1 MKYGDLIQFEPINEV
16 VKFSRTNE
24 IEYQKNLIKTFVFS
38 KTLKE
43 SLIPLM
49 VRNLNYHQPGE
60 TFGLQVVGN
69 YGTGKSHLMSLV
81 SLIAENESL
90 ADLVQEENA
99 KSELLKIAGKFKVL
113 RFELGHTESLWE
125 VMKFKLS
132 EYLGELNVD
141 FSFDGHGS
149 KSYFELIQLM
159 MSEFESKYQDQ
170 GLLIVV
176 DEMLAYLKSR
186 STPDKLNSDL
196 QVLQALGQACDN
208 SRFKFIFG
216 VQELIYQSSEFQFAA
231 EMLQK
236 VNDRYKDI
244 QITKEDVAF
253 IVKNRL
259 LKKNEHQ
266 KQEIRNH
273 LDKFQNLFID
283 LHARTEDY
291 VELFPVH
298 PTYFENFEKI
308 KIGKSQREILKTL
321 SNQFKTLLDKNIPSD
336 NPGLLTYD
344 QYWEEIQCSQDLMS
358 IPDVRRVKDISDT
371 IKDKI
376 ETFFTGPREVKRNTA
391 VRINNAAAIKI
402 LQHELTKQNGTNT
415 EHLVDDLCLTDKNA
429 DDREFLMD
437 VMSSTADLIIKATS
451 GQYFDKDPENG
462 DYHYRI
468 EGGINFDQKIK
479 DYASQMTESMKDEY
493 FFKFLEVSLPLDY
506 DTYRSGFK
514 IWQHSIEWKE
524 NKAFREGYIFFGNP
538 NEKSTTQPRQ
548 HFYMYFMPIFD
559 FSNKIKNHETDEVYF
574 DFDGLS
580 DEFKENVSLYGA
592 AQSLL
597 SRADTSQKP
606 IYQQKIQDLQ
616 MKCRNL
622 FEQEYLQIT
631 TVDYCGEVKPIKA
644 FTLPGAGAT
653 KEQIFS
659 DITSAVLSE
668 WFNNE
673 NPNYPKFS
681 QLNQPLTKENL
692 PKLIKQGI
700 TKIINP
706 DQANREGEGVLSA
719 LGLWVPGMLDI
730 SHSIYA
736 NSLLNLL
743 KEKGDSK
750 VLNRD
755 EVIECVHQGSNMW
768 LTVDYK
774 IEAEL
779 ELLVMATLVAL
790 GEIEFTMNSG
800 TTVNASNL
808 NVLRDFSQADAYNFA
823 TIRKPKDINELALRA
838 LFLGFVGRDLTKL
851 LKEESTYISLTEK
864 SNDWA
869 SRTVRISSQ
878 ISNGLMISGVEILTL
893 EEAAEAQ
900 RKLSA
905 FSSFCDKV
913 SSYNNAAK
921 IKNFAF
927 SVDEVNR
934 LLESKTLIESIE
946 QKIENAK
953 KLSSSLNYLMQ
964 CKQYITDSTLKTEVQ
979 DMMNKISVTIQEND
993 FGKTDALY
1001 AEAGIVKEKYA
1012 SWYLKQYLEFRI
1024 SESDNT
1030 LKSALLD
1037 SEDKFICDELHE
1049 LEFITTGG
1057 YNEIIQTL
1065 NQLQPA
1071 DPKVNKGLIMDSP
1084 YHDFNPVDYSGKAKV
1099 SIKSVQEKINLILE
1113 DWTTALKDCL
1123 EDPGIAKNLSL
1134 LSESDTKLLTGFQ
1147 NGSIPL
1153 KKDNVR
1159 QLKQLIITLY
1169 KGLVKIELTT
1179 ESLKTSFN
1187 KPLTPDEAIDAFKK
1201 FIDQQTQGKD
1211 RNNVRIILK

>member
-16 VKFSRTNE
+16 VKFSRTND
-24 IEYQKNLIKTFVFS
+24 IAYQQNLIKTFVFS

-49 VRNLNYHQPGE
+49 VRNLNYHQAGE

-132 EYLGELNVD
+132 EYMSALNIT
-141 FSFDGHGS
+141 FSFEGHGA
-149 KSYFELIQLM
+149 KSYDELFQLM
-159 MSEFESKYQDQ
+159 MSKFEETYPDK

-186 STPDKLNSDL
+186 STHDKLNSDL

-216 VQELIYQSSEFQFAA
+216 VQELIYQSSEFQFAV

-244 QITKEDVAF
+244 KITKEDVAF

-266 KQEIRNH
+266 KQDIRNH

-298 PTYFENFEKI
+298 PSYFENFEKI

-321 SNQFKTLLDKNIPSD
+321 SNQFKTLLVKEIPSD

-344 QYWEEIQCSQDLMS
+344 QYWEEIQGSQDLMAE
-358 IPDVRRVKDISDT
+358 PDVRKVKEISDA
-371 IKDKI
+371 IKDMI
-376 ETFFTGPREVKRNTA
+376 EKFFTGPREGKRNTA
-391 VRINNAAAIKI
+391 FRINNACASKI

-462 DYHYRI
+462 EYHYRI

-479 DYASQMTESMKDEY
+479 DYVFTMAESTKDEY
-493 FFKFLEVSLPLDY
+493 FYKFLEVSLPLDY
-506 DTYRSGFK
+506 DTYRTGFK
-514 IWQHSIEWKE
+514 IWQHSIEWKA

-548 HFYMYFMPIFD
+548 YFYMYFMPIFD
-559 FSNKIKNHETDEVYF
+559 LDNKIKNHETDEVYF

-580 DEFKENVSLYGA
+580 DEFKEYVSLYGA

-644 FTLPGAGAT
+644 FTLPGASAT

-659 DITSAVLSE
+659 DITSAVLSD

-692 PKLIKQGI
+692 PKLIKQGLA
-700 TKIINP
+700 KIINP
-706 DQANREGEGVLSA
+706 DQPNREGEGVLNA

-743 KEKGDSK
+743 KEKGEGK

-755 EVIECVHQGSNMW
+755 EVIECVQQGSNMW

-779 ELLVMATLVAL
+779 EFLVMTTLVAL
-790 GEIEFTMNSG
+790 GEVEFTMNSG
-800 TTVNASNL
+800 TTINASNL
-808 NVLRDFSQADAYNFA
+808 NVLRDFTQTDAYNFA

-838 LFLGFVGRDLTKL
+838 LFIGLVGRDLTKL

-864 SNDWA
+864 STDWA

-878 ISNGLMISGVEILTL
+878 ISNGLTISGVEILSL
-893 EEAAEAQ
+893 EDAAEAQ
-900 RKLSA
+900 RKLTA
-905 FSSFCDKV
+905 FSGFCDKV
-913 SSYNNAAK
+913 SSYNTAAK
-921 IKNFAF
+921 IKNFSF
-927 SVDEVNR
+927 SVEEVNR
-934 LLESKTLIESIE
+934 LLETKSLIENIE

-953 KLSSSLNYLMQ
+953 KLSSSLSYLMQ
-964 CKQYITDSTLKTEVQ
+964 CKQYITDETLKADVQ
-979 DMMNKISVTIQEND
+979 EMINKINTAIQEND
-993 FGKTDALY
+993 FSITDKLCAD
-1001 AEAGIVKEKYA
+1001 ADIVKDKYA

-1037 SEDKFICDELHE
+1037 SEEKFICDELHE
-1049 LEFITTGG
+1049 LEFISTGG

-1084 YHDFNPVDYSGKAKV
+1084 YHDFNPQDYAGKSKV
-1099 SIKSVQEKINLILE
+1099 TIKSVQENMYQILE
-1113 DWTTALKDCL
+1113 DWKTALKDCL
-1123 EDPGIAKNLSL
+1123 EDPGI
-1134 LSESDTKLLTGFQ
+1134 TKK
-1147 NGSIPL
+1147 IPL
-1153 KKDNVR
+1153 LKDSELELFNGFKDDSIHLKRDNVL
-1159 QLKQLIITLY
+1159 QLKQLLITLFEE
-1169 KGLVKIELTT
+1169 LTKIEITI
-1179 ESLKTSFN
+1179 ESLRANFN
-1187 KPLTPDEAIDAFKK
+1187 KPLTPDEAIEAFKAYINNTSK
-1201 FIDQQTQGKD
+1201 GKERD
-1211 RNNVRIILK
+1211 RIRIILK

>member
-16 VKFSRTNE
+16 VKFSRTND
-24 IEYQKNLIKTFVFS
+24 IAYQQNLIKTFVFS
-38 KTLKE
+38 KSLKGA
-43 SLIPLM
+43 LIPLM
-49 VRNLNYHQPGE
+49 VRNLDFHQSGE
-60 TFGLQVVGN
+60 SFGIQVVGN

-81 SLIAENESL
+81 SLIAENI
-90 ADLVQEENA
+90 DLVDLVSEDSV
-99 KSELLKIAGKFKVL
+99 KSELIKIAGKFNVL

-125 VMKFKLS
+125 VMKYKIS
-132 EYLGELNVD
+132 EYLQQINVS
-141 FSFDGHGS
+141 FSFDGHVG

-159 MSEFESKYQDQ
+159 MSEYESKFPDK

-186 STPDKLNSDL
+186 SSPDKLNSDL
-196 QVLQALGQACDN
+196 QVLQALGQACDS

-216 VQELIYQSSEFQFAA
+216 VQEMIYHSSEFQFAA

-266 KQEIRNH
+266 KQEIRDH
-273 LDKFQNLFID
+273 LDKFQSLFTD

-298 PTYFENFEKI
+298 PSYFENFEKI

-321 SNQFKTLLDKNIPSD
+321 SNQFKTILDQQIPSD
-336 NPGLLTYD
+336 NPGLVTYD
-344 QYWEEIQCSQDLMS
+344 QYWEEIQGSQDLMAE
-358 IPDVRRVKDISDT
+358 PDVRRVKEISDT

-376 ETFFTGPREVKRNTA
+376 ETFFTGTRENKKNTA
-391 VRINNAAAIKI
+391 VRINNACAIKI
-402 LQHELTKQNGTNT
+402 LQNELTKQNGTNT

-429 DDREFLMD
+429 EDREFLMD
-437 VMSSTADLIIKATS
+437 VMSSTADLIIKASS

-462 DYHYRI
+462 EYHYRI

-479 DYASQMTESMKDEY
+479 DYASQMSESMKDEY

-514 IWQHSIEWKE
+514 IWQHSIEWKA

-559 FSNKIKNHETDEVYF
+559 LSNKIKNHETDEVYF

-580 DEFKENVSLYGA
+580 DEFKENISLYGA

-622 FEQEYLQIT
+622 FEKEYLQIT
-631 TVDYCGEVKPIKA
+631 TVDYCGEAKPIKA

-668 WFNNE
+668 WFNND

-700 TKIINP
+700 AKIINP
-706 DQANREGEGVLSA
+706 EQANREGEGVLSA
-719 LGLWVPGMLDI
+719 LGLWVPGKLDI
-730 SHSIYA
+730 NHSIYA
-736 NSLLNLL
+736 NSLLNQL
-743 KEKGDSK
+743 KEKGEGK

-768 LTVDYK
+768 LTIDYM

-790 GEIEFTMNSG
+790 GEGEFTMNSG
-800 TTVNASNL
+800 TIINASNL

-838 LFLGFVGRDLTKL
+838 LFLGFVGRDLTKR
-851 LKEESTYISLTEK
+851 LKEDSTYISLTEK
-864 SNDWA
+864 STDWA
-869 SRTVRISSQ
+869 SRTVFISNQ
-878 ISNGLMISGVEILTL
+878 ISNGLTISGVEIFSL

-900 RKLSA
+900 RKLSP

-913 SSYNNAAK
+913 SNYDTSAK
-921 IKNFAF
+921 IKNFSF
-927 SVDEVNR
+927 SAEEVNR
-934 LLESKTLIESIE
+934 LLETRSLIKSIE
-946 QKIENAK
+946 LKIENAK
-953 KLSSSLNYLMQ
+953 KLSSSLSYLMQ
-964 CKQYITDSTLKTEVQ
+964 CKQYMTDVTLKSEVQ
-979 DMMNKISVTIQEND
+979 EMMNKINTAIQEND
-993 FGKTDALY
+993 FSITDKLY
-1001 AEAGIVKEKYA
+1001 NEAEQVKEKYA

-1030 LKSALLD
+1030 LKSAILD
-1037 SEDKFICDELHE
+1037 SEEKVICDELFE
-1049 LEFITTGG
+1049 LEFIATGG

-1071 DPKVNKGLIMDSP
+1071 DPRVNKSLILDYP
-1084 YHDFNPVDYSGKAKV
+1084 YHDFNPLDYAGKSKV
-1099 SIKSVQEKINLILE
+1099 SIQTIVENMNMILE
-1113 DWTTALKDCL
+1113 EWTTALKDCL
-1123 EDPGIAKNLSL
+1123 EDPGIAKNLPL
-1134 LSESDTKLLTGFQ
+1134 LEDSDKKLLTGFQ
-1147 NGSIPL
+1147 NGSILL
-1153 KKDNVR
+1153 KKENVR
-1159 QLKQLIITLY
+1159 QLKQLLITLY
-1169 KGLVKIELTT
+1169 KGLVKVELTT
-1179 ESLKTSFN
+1179 ESLKTTFI

-1201 FIDQQTQGKD
+1201 FIDQETQGKD

>member
-81 SLIAENESL
+81 SLIAENAEL
-90 ADLVQEENA
+90 ADLVQDENA

-132 EYLGELNVD
+132 EYMSALNIT
-141 FSFDGHGS
+141 FSFEGHGA
-149 KSYFELIQLM
+149 KSYFELFQLM
-159 MSEFESKYQDQ
+159 MSEFEETYPDK

-186 STPDKLNSDL
+186 SAPDKLNSDL

-208 SRFKFIFG
+208 SRFKFVFG
-216 VQELIYQSSEFQFAA
+216 VQELIYQSRDFAFQA

-236 VNDRYKDI
+236 VNDRYRDI
-244 QITKEDVAF
+244 EITKEDVAF

-266 KQEIRNH
+266 KQDIRNH

-298 PTYFENFEKI
+298 PSYFENFEKI

-321 SNQFKTLLDKNIPSD
+321 SNQFKTLLEKEIPSD

-344 QYWEEIQCSQDLMS
+344 QYWEEIQGSQDLMAE
-358 IPDVRRVKDISDT
+358 PDVRKVKEISDT

-376 ETFFTGPREVKRNTA
+376 DTFFTGTRETKRQTA
-391 VRINNAAAIKI
+391 YRISNACAIKI
-402 LQHELTKQNGTNT
+402 LQHVLTKQNGTNT

-429 DDREFLMD
+429 HDREFLMD

-462 DYHYRI
+462 EYHYRI

-479 DYASQMTESMKDEY
+479 DYASTMSESMKDEF
-493 FFKFLEVSLPLDY
+493 FFKFLELSLPLDY
-506 DTYRSGFK
+506 DSYRTGFK
-514 IWQHSIEWKE
+514 IWQHSIEWKA

-559 FSNKIKNHETDEVYF
+559 LANKIKNHETDEVYF
-574 DFDGLS
+574 EFEGLS
-580 DEFKENVSLYGA
+580 DAFKENVTLYGS

-597 SRADTSQKP
+597 YRADSSQKP

-631 TVDYCGEVKPIKA
+631 TVDYCGDVKPIKA

-659 DITSAVLSE
+659 DITSAILSD

-692 PKLIKQGI
+692 IKLTKQGLA
-700 TKIINP
+700 KIINP
-706 DQANREGEGVLSA
+706 EQANREGEGVLNA

-743 KEKGDSK
+743 KEKGEGK
-750 VLNRD
+750 VLNRE
-755 EVIECVHQGSNMW
+755 EVIECVHQGSNIW

-779 ELLVMATLVAL
+779 EFLVMATLVAL
-790 GEIEFTMNSG
+790 GEVEFTMNSG
-800 TTVNASNL
+800 TTINASNL
-808 NVLRDFSQADAYNFA
+808 NVLRDFTQTDAYNFA
-823 TIRKPKDINELALRA
+823 TIRKPKEINELALRA
-838 LFLGFVGRDLTKL
+838 LFIGLVGRDLTKL

-869 SRTVRISSQ
+869 SRTVRIASQ
-878 ISNGLMISGVEILTL
+878 ISNGLTISGVEILSL
-893 EEAAEAQ
+893 EDAAEAQ

-905 FSSFCDKV
+905 FSGFCDKV
-913 SSYNNAAK
+913 SSYNTAAK
-921 IKNFAF
+921 IKNFSF
-927 SVDEVNR
+927 SVEEVNR
-934 LLESKTLIESIE
+934 LLETKSLIESIE

-953 KLSSSLNYLMQ
+953 KLSSSLSYLMQ
-964 CKQYITDSTLKTEVQ
+964 CKQYLTDAALKTEVQ
-979 DMMNKISVTIQEND
+979 DMMNKIDAAVREND
-993 FGKTDALY
+993 FSITDNLCAD
-1001 AEAGIVKEKYA
+1001 ADIVKDKYA

-1037 SEDKFICDELHE
+1037 SEEKFICDELHE
-1049 LEFITTGG
+1049 LEFIATSG

-1071 DPKVNKGLIMDSP
+1071 DPKVNKGLIMDTT
-1084 YHDFNPVDYSGKAKV
+1084 YHDFNPQDYIGKSKV
-1099 SIKSVQEKINLILE
+1099 TIKSVQEKMHMILE
-1113 DWTTALKDCL
+1113 EWTIALKDCL
-1123 EDPGIAKNLSL
+1123 EDPGITKKIPL
-1134 LSESDTKLLTGFQ
+1134 LKDSELELFTGFKDC
-1147 NGSIPL
+1147 SIHL
-1153 KKDNVR
+1153 KRDNVL
-1159 QLKQLIITLY
+1159 QLKQLLITLFEE
-1169 KGLVKIELTT
+1169 LTKIEITM
-1179 ESLKTSFN
+1179 ESLRANFN
-1187 KPLTPDEAIDAFKK
+1187 KPLTPDEAIEAFKAYINNTSK
-1201 FIDQQTQGKD
+1201 GKERD
-1211 RNNVRIILK
+1211 RIRIILK